1 MKDTAFIDTNVLLD
15 YVQNREE
22 NSDRAER
29 IFDLCQKSKIRGFIS
44 ALTLADAF
52 YICRKDYPS
61 TEERRDIFLA
71 FAKFLKI
78 VDLTRD
84 IVMNA
89 LENKDF
95 PDFEDCL
102 QAECAKYAGAEYIVT
117 RNVKDYVG
125 ADIAAIT
132 PEEFLKNYA
141 E

>member
-15 YVQNREE
+15 HVQNREE

-29 IFDLCQKSKIRGFIS
+29 IFDLCQKRKIRGFIS

-52 YICRKDYPS
+52 YICRRDYPS
-61 TEERRDIFLA
+61 AEERHKIFLA
-71 FAKFLKI
+71 FAKLLKI

-84 IVMNA
+84 MVMNA
-89 LENKDF
+89 LENKEF

-102 QAECAKYAGAEYIVT
+102 QTECAKSVGAEYIVT
-117 RNVKDYVG
+117 RNVKDYVSTG
-125 ADIAAIT
+125 VAVVT
-132 PEEFLKNYA
+132 PEEFLKNF